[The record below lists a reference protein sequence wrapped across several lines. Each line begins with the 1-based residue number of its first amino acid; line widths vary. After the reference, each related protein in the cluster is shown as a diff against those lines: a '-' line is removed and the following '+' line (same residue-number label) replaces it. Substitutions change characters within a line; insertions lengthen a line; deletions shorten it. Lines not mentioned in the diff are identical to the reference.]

1 MTLLLLFD
9 SESYGN
15 YANSKGLVVG
25 NNYYFIAGDVFLY
38 KMDLQSYNVTS
49 LESFG
54 ANSHSL
60 NGVFTIMGNENTLP
74 FIYIEDQLKP
84 TMLLQ
89 MVTGILKY
97 NVNTNELP
105 PAKCEWRQ

>member
-1 MTLLLLFD
+1 M
-9 SESYGN
+9 
-15 YANSKGLVVG
+15 
-25 NNYYFIAGDVFLY
+25 FLY

-74 FIYIEDQLKP
+74 FIYIVRPTQTYNAATNGKP
-84 TMLLQ
+84 C
-89 MVTGILKY
+89 ILKY
-97 NVNTNELP
+97 NVNTNEFTPREMRMATVILHFIFQDSLMIP
-105 PAKCEWRQ
+105 MAKILTDIWLDME